1 MEHGKPK
8 SQERLES
15 ERFWADVERTAQE
28 VAAWPE
34 WKRGITE
41 RFLAAGFTAKDDNLP
56 PRLVSEPAKTGPA
69 KGKVNELAKMLPE
82 YYEVRGWTSEGVPTA
97 ETLARLGL

>member
-41 RFLAAGFTAKDDNLP
+41 RFKRQQEEERRFEEQA
-56 PRLVSEPAKTGPA
+56 R
-69 KGKVNELAKMLPE
+69 
-82 YYEVRGWTSEGVPTA
+82 A
-97 ETLARLGL
+97 EASKER

>member
-28 VAAWPE
+28 VATWPE

-41 RFLAAGFTAKDDNLP
+41 RFKRQQEEARRFEEQA
-56 PRLVSEPAKTGPA
+56 R
-69 KGKVNELAKMLPE
+69 
-82 YYEVRGWTSEGVPTA
+82 A
-97 ETLARLGL
+97 EASKER